1 LKTVYLGLGSNI
13 GDREAQLRAAV
24 ERLAANDVRILRV
37 SPIYETEPLEL
48 TAQRWFLNLVVEAE
62 TGLFPMQLL
71 ARVGRIERA
80 LGRVRTVPNGPRTID
95 IDILLY
101 GGNVVRSEKLE
112 IPHPR
117 MAERRFV
124 LAPLADLNPDLRH
137 PVSHRTVKEMLDAAP
152 EQKVRKVGGTS
163 LSSSHQIE

>member
-1 LKTVYLGLGSNI
+1 
-13 GDREAQLRAAV
+13 
-24 ERLAANDVRILRV
+24 
-37 SPIYETEPLEL
+37 
-48 TAQRWFLNLVVEAE
+48 
-62 TGLFPMQLL
+62 
-71 ARVGRIERA
+71 
-80 LGRVRTVPNGPRTID
+80 
-95 IDILLY
+95 
-101 GGNVVRSEKLE
+101 VRSEKLE

-137 PVSHRTVKEMLDAAP
+137 PVTHRTVKEMLDAAP